1 MIPHERSLV
10 KRLEGKPFVL
20 IGVNSD
26 VNKQQLEKLNKERQ
40 VTWRSFWCGQEGTTG
55 PIPTKWNV
63 TGWPT
68 LYYIDHK
75 GVIRHKN
82 LRNEKQIDEALD
94 KLVEEA
100 EKDAK
105 VSSRSGGN

>member
-1 MIPHERSLV
+1 MFPHERSLV
-10 KRLEGKPFVL
+10 KRLEGKPFAL

-26 VNKQQLEKLNKERQ
+26 QDKEFLQKQNKEQ
-40 VTWRSFWCGQEGTTG
+40 QITWRSFWCGEKGTSG

-63 TGWPT
+63 SGWPT

-82 LRNEKQIDEALD
+82 VRNDKEIDRVIDE
-94 KLVEEA
+94 LVTEA

-105 VSSRSGGN
+105 GSGQ